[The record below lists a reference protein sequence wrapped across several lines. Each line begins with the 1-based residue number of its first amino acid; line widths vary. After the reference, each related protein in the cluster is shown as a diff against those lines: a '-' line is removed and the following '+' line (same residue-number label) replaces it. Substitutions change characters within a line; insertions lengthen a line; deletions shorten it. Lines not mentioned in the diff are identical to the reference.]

1 MKLTPDASLI
11 VPWGPLS
18 CHRCDVGFRLVIGPG
33 VPDEE
38 FDDDASFTFNPH
50 GMLVIESGDER
61 ITFAPGGW
69 QRLVTPIHGG
79 KITIRPKRGST

>member
-1 MKLTPDASLI
+1 M
-11 VPWGPLS
+11 
-18 CHRCDVGFRLVIGPG
+18 IGPG

-61 ITFAPGGW
+61 ITFASGGW
-69 QRLVTPIHGG
+69 ERLVTPIHGG
-79 KITIRPKRGST
+79 KVAVRPHHAPR